1 MRRPLS
7 SEISRRGF
15 LGAATAA
22 VGGLF
27 IGPARA
33 SPAEEHFLAGEHP
46 NAAAFGLRPSQAEP
60 APPARLTPFEREHLP
75 VLSAPAFTINKAKV
89 PLVVEMAHPMTAAH
103 YIESIEVTD
112 AADRVAGKGVFH
124 LTPVSGRV
132 HIAFQA
138 RVDPGK
144 SELTV
149 TAVCNR
155 HGRWSCRHSI
165 EVDPGG
171 SGCSGIDPAVG
182 RSASEEVHPPAIRI
196 AELVKD
202 GRLRRGQVVHA
213 QVKIRHPNRRG
224 RAIREG
230 RIDFESKPLY
240 LEQMEVEYAG
250 ERVCKFALT
259 AALSDDPF
267 LAFALCPK
275 REGALK
281 VIFTNNRGE
290 KLEAVQQVR
299 FS

>member
-1 MRRPLS
+1 MSRRTRSPS

-15 LGAATAA
+15 LGAATVA

-33 SPAEEHFLAGEHP
+33 SPADEHLLAGD
-46 NAAAFGLRPSQAEP
+46 
-60 APPARLTPFEREHLP
+60 PARLTPFEREHLP
-75 VLSAPAFTINKAKV
+75 VLHAPEFTINKAKV
-89 PLVVEMAHPMTAAH
+89 PLVVEMAHPMTADH
-103 YIESIEVTD
+103 YIEAIEVTD
-112 AADRVAGKGVFH
+112 GADRVPGKGVFY
-124 LTPVSGRV
+124 LTPANGRV
-132 HIAFQA
+132 HLAFQA

-149 TAVCNR
+149 AAVCNR
-155 HGRWSCRHSI
+155 HGRWSCRRSI
-165 EVDPGG
+165 EVDEGG
-171 SGCSGIDPAVG
+171 SGCSGNDPAVG

-230 RIDFESKPLY
+230 KIDLESKPLY

-267 LAFALCPK
+267 LTFALCPK
-275 REGALK
+275 REGTLK
-281 VIFTNNRGE
+281 VVFSNNRGQ
-290 KLEAVQQVR
+290 KLEAVHQVR

>member
-1 MRRPLS
+1 MSQRKRSPFP
-7 SEISRRGF
+7 EMSRRGF
-15 LGAATAA
+15 LGAATVA

-33 SPAEEHFLAGEHP
+33 QPSGEHLLAGD
-46 NAAAFGLRPSQAEP
+46 
-60 APPARLTPFEREHLP
+60 PARLTPFEREHLP
-75 VLSAPAFTINKAKV
+75 VLHAPGFTINKAKV
-89 PLVVEMAHPMTAAH
+89 PLVIEMAHPMTADH
-103 YIESIEVTD
+103 YIEAIEVTD

-124 LTPVSGRV
+124 LTPANGRV
-132 HIAFQA
+132 HVAFQA

-149 TAVCNR
+149 SAVCNR
-155 HGRWSCRHSI
+155 HGRWSCRRSI

-171 SGCSGIDPAVG
+171 SGCSGTDPAVG

-224 RAIREG
+224 RALREG
-230 RIDFESKPLY
+230 KIDLESKPLY

-250 ERVCKFALT
+250 ERVCTFALT
-259 AALSDDPF
+259 PALSDDPF

-275 REGALK
+275 R
-281 VIFTNNRGE
+281 
-290 KLEAVQQVR
+290 
-299 FS
+299 